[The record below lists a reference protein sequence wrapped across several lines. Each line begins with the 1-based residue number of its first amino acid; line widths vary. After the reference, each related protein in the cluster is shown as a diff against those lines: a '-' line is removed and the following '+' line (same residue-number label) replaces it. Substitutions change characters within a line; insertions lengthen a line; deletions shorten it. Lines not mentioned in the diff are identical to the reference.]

1 MEHLI
6 NLNFAPGGLPATV
19 HVSQYDDTIR
29 QLRFQLWFGRSKVE
43 VPSGASVRVDIK
55 KPDGHIVLVTGTVDS
70 SDRSIVTVPTTKQMT
85 AAPGGARGTLVVS
98 STGDK
103 RISSAIFILQ
113 VHRDPVED
121 GDASDSDLSMLQD
134 AIDQTAANA
143 TAAQAAATAAQQAAS
158 SFTTDTTLS
167 VSGKA
172 ADAAETGRQFG
183 LIKADLGSFKETGGA
198 DKYISNVRVYGSP
211 ASIGIS
217 NIRNNYGSSGSEQT
231 GFAIFTT
238 TSDTVWGSAIKNV
251 TNAAV
256 SGHFKETLSDG
267 RTYEFDYDLSGLA
280 SGTRDTARDAA
291 HIIKSTC
298 FYNVSTP
305 EEVDEV
311 RTGLSEVTDTIQDM
325 QSDFVELGGASPY
338 FSNIKVHGP
347 VGYTIITNLRNNF
360 VASGGSVQ
368 SGFVIYSSDET
379 GTDSA
384 TQLKAINSSLSGHFY
399 QKLSDGRT
407 YEFDYD
413 LSGIPAGTR
422 ITDKGL
428 AYLISEKCFD
438 SMADNNL
445 HLGIGA
451 FDAFGVIGD
460 SYASGEV
467 YVPNGSGGYSTRDY
481 YAVSWGQIIARKIGA
496 TCINFSKG
504 GLTTRSW
511 LTDPMGLALLQS
523 SDALSLYLCALGAND
538 ISKLGVNYLGTSADI
553 HVDNPSLNADTF
565 YGNYGKIISAILTKS
580 PNAKIILF
588 TVAYTYNSVEAQF
601 NTAIR
606 SIASIFGIKAI
617 LVSAD
622 LYYAA
627 DSVYNT
633 ARVQNH
639 PTAALYAGMAEANI
653 RLIDRCVYDNLDYFA
668 DYVPITQ

>member
-1 MEHLI
+1 MLRHLNRSLSNI
-6 NLNFAPGGLPATV
+6 LPEISLLEYALRKAGL
-19 HVSQYDDTIR
+19 
-29 QLRFQLWFGRSKVE
+29 
-43 VPSGASVRVDIK
+43 GA
-55 KPDGHIVLVTGTVDS
+55 
-70 SDRSIVTVPTTKQMT
+70 
-85 AAPGGARGTLVVS
+85 
-98 STGDK
+98 
-103 RISSAIFILQ
+103 
-113 VHRDPVED
+113 
-121 GDASDSDLSMLQD
+121 
-134 AIDQTAANA
+134 
-143 TAAQAAATAAQQAAS
+143 
-158 SFTTDTTLS
+158 
-167 VSGKA
+167 
-172 ADAAETGRQFG
+172 
-183 LIKADLGSFKETGGA
+183 FKETGGA

-217 NIRNNYGSSGSEQT
+217 NIRNNYGSADAKQT

-238 TSDTVWGSAIKNV
+238 TSDTEWGSAIKNV
-251 TNAAV
+251 TNAAM

-280 SGTRDTARDAA
+280 SGTRDTSMDAA
-291 HIIKSTC
+291 HIIKNAC
-298 FYNVSTP
+298 FYNVSTL

-311 RTGLSEVTDTIQDM
+311 KTGLSEVTDTIQDM

-347 VGYTIITNLRNNF
+347 VGYTIISNLRNNF
-360 VASGGSVQ
+360 VMSNGSVH
-368 SGFVIYSSDET
+368 SGFVIYPSDET
-379 GTDSA
+379 GTSAA
-384 TQLKAINSSLSGHFY
+384 TQLKAINDSLSGHFY

-422 ITDKGL
+422 ITDTGL
-428 AYLISEKCFD
+428 AYLISPKCFD

-445 HLGIGA
+445 HLGIGF

-460 SYASGEV
+460 SYASGEI
-467 YVPNGSGGYSTRDY
+467 YVPNGSGGYSARDY
-481 YAVSWGQIIARKIGA
+481 YHVSWGQIIARKYGNS
-496 TCINFSKG
+496 CINFSKG

-523 SDALSLYLCALGAND
+523 SDALPLYLCALGAND

-653 RLIDRCVYDNLDYFA
+653 RLIDRCVYGDLSYFE